1 MRKEPQ
7 LMPRLYGPG
16 HFTEDPYSQVVSP
29 HGIPVDDLVAVL
41 QKEIRRSR
49 IDNAVLAAYEMF
61 TTSADVAQHLWR
73 RLRLIAVEDVGMGLP
88 LGPVLIDVLHRNFNA
103 IPGGDWMMACHAVR
117 LLASAPKDRTSSEH
131 ADWVAAKVAL
141 GEALVEVPDYAH
153 CVHTRAGQELGRG
166 LMQWWDNGAQVRDEL
181 PSADHRYREE
191 LIEIH
196 RRDEADNGTAPR
208 PSRWASATAA
218 PGCD

>member
-1 MRKEPQ
+1 
-7 LMPRLYGPG
+7 MPRLYGTG

-41 QKEIRRSR
+41 QKEIRRSC

-73 RLRLIAVEDVGMGLP
+73 RLQVIA
-88 LGPVLIDVLHRNFNA
+88 
-103 IPGGDWMMACHAVR
+103 
-117 LLASAPKDRTSSEH
+117 EH
-131 ADWVAAKVAL
+131 ADWVVAKVAL

-181 PSADHRYREE
+181 ASADHRYREE
-191 LIEIH
+191 LIKIH
-196 RRDEADNGTAPR
+196 RCDEAENGTAPR
-208 PSRWASATAA
+208 PSRWASAAAA

>member
-1 MRKEPQ
+1 MRGMSVSSVASDASYHATLSGRDPFRASDACAVVMGKEPQ

-73 RLRLIAVEDVGMGLP
+73 RLRVIAVEDVGMGLP

-103 IPGGDWMMACHAVR
+103 PRWGLDDGVSR
-117 LLASAPKDRTSSEH
+117 RASARFCAQGPHQFRARRLGRSEGRSRRS
-131 ADWVAAKVAL
+131 AGRGPGLRPLRA
-141 GEALVEVPDYAH
+141 
-153 CVHTRAGQELGRG
+153 HTRR
-166 LMQWWDNGAQVRDEL
+166 
-181 PSADHRYREE
+181 
-191 LIEIH
+191 
-196 RRDEADNGTAPR
+196 
-208 PSRWASATAA
+208 A

>member
-1 MRKEPQ
+1 
-7 LMPRLYGPG
+7 MPRLYGPG

-103 IPGGDWMMACHAVR
+103 TPGCGCREPHPRHATR
-117 LLASAPKDRTSSEH
+117 RYSLIRP
-131 ADWVAAKVAL
+131 
-141 GEALVEVPDYAH
+141 P
-153 CVHTRAGQELGRG
+153 TRACLRTQ
-166 LMQWWDNGAQVRDEL
+166 
-181 PSADHRYREE
+181 YR
-191 LIEIH
+191 
-196 RRDEADNGTAPR
+196 
-208 PSRWASATAA
+208 SRSTGSGSGFSGAA
-218 PGCD
+218 PCRKR

>member
-1 MRKEPQ
+1 MSVSAVASDASYRATLSARDPFRASDASAVLMRKEPQ

-103 IPGGDWMMACHAVR
+103 TALSGSPVPCGADRDPPPRRSGERDRASSVPLGKRHRGSR
-117 LLASAPKDRTSSEH
+117 LRLRCRRRLCT
-131 ADWVAAKVAL
+131 L
-141 GEALVEVPDYAH
+141 IG
-153 CVHTRAGQELGRG
+153 TRARTCFLEFFLSKRTEQ
-166 LMQWWDNGAQVRDEL
+166 Q
-181 PSADHRYREE
+181 S
-191 LIEIH
+191 LI
-196 RRDEADNGTAPR
+196 
-208 PSRWASATAA
+208 
-218 PGCD
+218 

>member
-1 MRKEPQ
+1 
-7 LMPRLYGPG
+7 MPRLYGPG
-16 HFTEDPYSQVVSP
+16 HFTEDPYSQMVSP

-61 TTSADVAQHLWR
+61 TTSADY
-73 RLRLIAVEDVGMGLP
+73 
-88 LGPVLIDVLHRNFNA
+88 
-103 IPGGDWMMACHAVR
+103 
-117 LLASAPKDRTSSEH
+117 
-131 ADWVAAKVAL
+131 WVVTKVAL
-141 GEALVEVPDYAH
+141 GEALAEVPDYAH

-196 RRDEADNGTAPR
+196 RRDEAEHGTAPR
-208 PSRWASATAA
+208 PSRWA
-218 PGCD
+218 

>member
-1 MRKEPQ
+1 
-7 LMPRLYGPG
+7 MPRLYGTG

-73 RLRLIAVEDVGMGLP
+73 RLQVIA
-88 LGPVLIDVLHRNFNA
+88 
-103 IPGGDWMMACHAVR
+103 
-117 LLASAPKDRTSSEH
+117 EH
-131 ADWVAAKVAL
+131 ADWVVAKVAL
-141 GEALVEVPDYAH
+141 GEALVEVPDYAR

-166 LMQWWDNGAQVRDEL
+166 LMQWRDNGVAVRDEL
-181 PSADHRYREE
+181 PGADHRYREE

-196 RRDEADNGTAPR
+196 RRDEAENGTAPR
-208 PSRWASATAA
+208 LSMLNPEDPLVVA
-218 PGCD
+218 DDL

>member
-1 MRKEPQ
+1 MCEPVHNSTVTHVSTVPGTS
-7 LMPRLYGPG
+7 PRTLT
-16 HFTEDPYSQVVSP
+16 HKSFRP

-103 IPGGDWMMACHAVR
+103 TPGGDWMMACHAVR
-117 LLASAPKDRTSSEH
+117 LLASAPKERTSSEH
-131 ADWVAAKVAL
+131 ADWGAAKVAL

-153 CVHTRAGQELGRG
+153 CVARSPGYARSGR
-166 LMQWWDNGAQVRDEL
+166 
-181 PSADHRYREE
+181 S
-191 LIEIH
+191 
-196 RRDEADNGTAPR
+196 TAR
-208 PSRWASATAA
+208 
-218 PGCD
+218 

>member
-1 MRKEPQ
+1 
-7 LMPRLYGPG
+7 MPRLYGPG

-49 IDNAVLAAYEMF
+49 IDSAVLAAYEMF

-73 RLRLIAVEDVGMGLP
+73 RLRVIAVEDVGMGLP

-103 IPGGDWMMACHAVR
+103 TPGGDWMMACHAVR

-141 GEALVEVPDYAH
+141 GEALAEVPDYAH

-196 RRDEADNGTAPR
+196 RRDEAENGTAPR